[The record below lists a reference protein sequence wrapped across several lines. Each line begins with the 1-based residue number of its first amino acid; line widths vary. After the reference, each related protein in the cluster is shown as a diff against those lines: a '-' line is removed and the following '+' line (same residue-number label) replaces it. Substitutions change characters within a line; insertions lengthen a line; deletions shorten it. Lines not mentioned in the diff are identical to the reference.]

1 MSVRVKI
8 CGLTNLADARTAWRA
23 GADLLGFIMVA
34 ESARYTAP
42 ERAAAMVAALR
53 QEGCQALMVGV
64 YAGTPV
70 EFVRRTADQIGLNLV
85 QLHGDEAPAEA
96 ATVGR
101 PAIVARRVRD
111 RAPWDA
117 LARYDAWAYLLDS
130 HVPGRLGGTGQTW
143 EYRLALEGRPDGARV
158 ILAGGLDP
166 DNVAEAVRAARPWG
180 VDVATGVESG
190 PGRKDPAR
198 VAAFVRRAKEA

>member
-8 CGLTNLADARTAWRA
+8 CGLTNLADARIAWRA

-34 ESARYTAP
+34 ESARYVAP

-53 QEGCQALMVGV
+53 QEGCRARMVGV
-64 YAGTPV
+64 YAGTPI
-70 EFVRRTADQIGLNLV
+70 EFVRRTADQIGLDLV

-96 ATVGR
+96 AIVGR

-143 EYRLALEGRPDGARV
+143 DYRLALEGRPSGARV

-180 VDVATGVESG
+180 VDVATGVESE